1 MTEFDYKIVS
11 KNTVTVITLSGK
23 LSKDSLN
30 QLENCRKD
38 LAQDAA
44 SVMIIYFKDVP
55 TVDPCVFRELT
66 ILQQEIRKKNAHLY
80 VTGLDNSNRQYLL
93 DKAIIRNSEIRK
105 SLMEVFEDLKK
116 TT

>member
-1 MTEFDYKIVS
+1 MPEFDYKIVS

-23 LSKDSLN
+23 LNKESLD

-38 LAQDAA
+38 LSQDPA
-44 SVMIIYFKDVP
+44 SVMILYFKDVP
-55 TVDPCVFRELT
+55 NVDPCVFRELT
-66 ILQQEIRKKNAHLY
+66 ILQQEIRKKNVSLY
-80 VTGLDNSNRQYLL
+80 VTGLDNNNRQYLL
-93 DKAIIRNSEIRK
+93 EKAIIRNSEIRK